1 MPTALLEPVS
11 ATADASGKITWT
23 WPTVSVGFT
32 WYVAVVIPAA
42 PTTATASVYLTGQ
55 ALVQCLGPQPSAAV
69 EVRGG
74 TRLQVK
80 GSGFTA
86 GTPVTAWA
94 VGSVSRGTPVGIVP
108 QGPSTV
114 TKITLADA
122 SVKITGPV
130 TLAAGSTVKL
140 TGPVTI
146 ASGSVDISGGQL
158 TKNGVSLQLTGTT
171 LLPSDLGSGATGT
184 VTITA
189 TATRTSD
196 LNAKN
201 LTVDAG
207 ATLHTGGY
215 RVLVQ
220 GTATVTGTVANVG
233 VAGFGQG
240 TSNGLGA
247 PSGTLLGGGHG
258 GPTTTP
264 RTGKN
269 APQTSNAL
277 AGGVGG
283 ASKTGA
289 VGGNPSSTV
298 RAPAS
303 VGVAYLRAHVLGGGG
318 GGGGATDREGGGG
331 GGGLWLATS
340 VLAGSGTVTAAG
352 GAGAAGTVNGSG
364 GGGGG
369 AVVVACRTTSF
380 TGTVTA
386 RGGTPGKFGHPGQP
400 GVALLIVTT

>member
-1 MPTALLEPVS
+1 MPTALREPVS

-130 TLAAGSTVKL
+130 SLAAGSTVKL
-140 TGPVTI
+140 TGPITI

-158 TKNGVSLQLTGTT
+158 TKTGVSLQLTGTT
-171 LLPSDLGSGATGT
+171 LLSSDLGSGATGT
-184 VTITA
+184 VTITT

-220 GTATVTGTVANVG
+220 GTATIDGTVANVG
-233 VAGFGQG
+233 KPATANTPG
-240 TSNGLGA
+240 TGA
-247 PSGTLLGGGHG
+247 PTGTLLGGGKG
-258 GPTTTP
+258 GTNTHPAGYTAPT
-264 RTGKN
+264 
-269 APQTSNAL
+269 TSNAL
-277 AGGVGG
+277 SGGYGG
-283 ASKTGA
+283 TSTRTGGT
-289 VGGNPSSTV
+289 GGDPSSSL

-303 VGVAYLRAHVLGGGG
+303 VSVSYVRDHTLGGGG
-318 GGGGATDREGGGG
+318 GGGAGSTVDNQGAGGG
-331 GGGLWLATS
+331 GGGLWLATA
-340 VLAGSGTVTAAG
+340 VLAGSGTITAAG
-352 GAGAAGTVNGSG
+352 GAGAPVTHPTG
-364 GGGGG
+364 GAGGG
-369 AVVVACRTTSF
+369 AGAAVVACRTSSF
-380 TGTVTA
+380 TGHVTA
-386 RGGTPGKFGHPGQP
+386 AGGSGTHPGQP
-400 GVALLIVTT
+400 GVALLIITD